1 MATSCQVVRHVRLLF
16 LCALLFAATS
26 AIAREQWVEGRVVFV
41 NDGDTAVV
49 DVGGRSLRVRFYGID
64 APERQNRD
72 WPAQPYSRKAAD
84 FMRELLGKREV
95 RVRLTGERTHAR
107 EVGEVFVAGQSAS
120 RAIVREGLA
129 WWNDKFAA
137 GDRELERLQAEARQ
151 ARRGLWRDP
160 SPVPPWVHRARHRRA
175 R

>member
-1 MATSCQVVRHVRLLF
+1 MNALRRRVRAAAACLF
-16 LCALLFAATS
+16 LFFALAPCGADDEW
-26 AIAREQWVEGRVVFV
+26 IEGRVAYV

-72 WPAQPYSRKAAD
+72 WPAQPYSRKATD
-84 FMRELLGKREV
+84 FMRGLIGQRAV

-107 EVGEVFVAGQSAS
+107 EVGEVFVDGRSAS
-120 RAIVREGLA
+120 REIVRAGLA

-137 GDRELERLQAEARQ
+137 DDRELERLQTEARA

-160 SPVPPWVHRARHRRA
+160 TPVPPWAHRARHRTRN